1 MTIDIIDIIYV
12 ILITIGICFI
22 YYIISRGI
30 GSMKYGGKDDDEK

>member
-1 MTIDIIDIIYV
+1 MSVEIIDVLYV